1 MREAVYST
9 LKALYESKE
18 VTVKKQLEYGTTRI
32 SNEKSILKN
41 RFNIDIAMDRIKIK
55 NRKWYGSYRLIRT
68 DKNLKIVK
76 EMLDK
81 YSPKNNDKKGSN

>member
-18 VTVKKQLEYGTTRI
+18 VTVKKQLKYGTTRI
-32 SNEKSILKN
+32 SNEISTLRN
-41 RFNIDIAMDRIKIK
+41 NFNVKIITDRITTKTK
-55 NRKWYGSYRLIRT
+55 KSYGSYRLIRT

-76 EMLDK
+76 EMLNK
-81 YSPKNNDKKGSN
+81 YSPKNNDKNGGN